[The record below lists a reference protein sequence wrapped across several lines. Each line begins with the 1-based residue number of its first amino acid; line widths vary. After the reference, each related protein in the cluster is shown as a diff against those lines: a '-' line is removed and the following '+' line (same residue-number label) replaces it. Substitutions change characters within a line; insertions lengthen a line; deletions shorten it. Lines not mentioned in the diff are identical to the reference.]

1 MRVGVN
7 TRFLL
12 ADRLEGIGVY
22 TKEIVL
28 RLVRNNPDVEFVFFF
43 DRPYDKQ
50 FVFGENVTPVVVSPP
65 ARHPFLWKLWFDGS
79 LPFFLKKYEVDV
91 FFSPDSYVSLGTDIP
106 QLVTIHDLA
115 FEHFPEGIGWLKR
128 KYYQYYMPRF
138 ANKASHIFAVSEY
151 TKSDLCQSYGVD
163 KTKVSVSYNGA
174 DVDKFK
180 PVGDVITSEL
190 KNKYSSGCDYFLYVG
205 AQHPRKNI
213 VNLLLAFQE
222 FKRKSSC
229 LTKLILVGREA
240 WGNQEMELVY
250 ESHEFRDD
258 IIFTGR
264 VSDKELVGLYSAAV
278 ALTYIPFFEGFG
290 IPIIEAHASGT
301 CVITSNVSSMPEV
314 LGDGGLAVD
323 PNNVQQ
329 IADAM
334 ISLNSDV
341 PLRKSYEVAGFINV
355 KRFSWDTSAELIMAQ
370 LRKYMR

>member
-91 FFSPDSYVSLGTDIP
+91 FFSPDSYVSLGTDVP

-180 PVGDVITSEL
+180 PVVDVITSEL
-190 KNKYSSGCDYFLYVG
+190 KNKYTSGCDYFLYVG

-240 WGNQEMELVY
+240 WGNQEMEWVY
-250 ESHEFRDD
+250 ESHEFRED

-264 VSDKELVGLYSAAV
+264 VSDKELVGLYSGAI

-314 LGDGGLAVD
+314 LGDGGLVVD

-329 IADAM
+329 IADVM
-334 ISLNSDV
+334 MSIHSDV
-341 PLRKSYEVAGFINV
+341 PLRKSYEVAGFKNV
-355 KRFSWDTSAELIMAQ
+355 KRFSWDISAELIMTQ

>member
-264 VSDKELVGLYSAAV
+264 VSDKELVGLYSGAV

-314 LGDGGLAVD
+314 LGDGGLVVD

-329 IADAM
+329 IADVM
-334 ISLNSDV
+334 MSLHSDV
-341 PLRKSYEVAGFINV
+341 PLRKSYEVAGFKNV

>member
-240 WGNQEMELVY
+240 WGNQEMEWVY
-250 ESHEFRDD
+250 ESHEFRED

-264 VSDKELVGLYSAAV
+264 VSDKELVGLYSGAI

-314 LGDGGLAVD
+314 LGDGGLVVD

-329 IADAM
+329 IADVM
-334 ISLNSDV
+334 MSLHSDV
-341 PLRKSYEVAGFINV
+341 PLRKSYEVAGFKNV
-355 KRFSWDTSAELIMAQ
+355 KRFSWDISAELIMTQ

>member
-91 FFSPDSYVSLGTDIP
+91 FFSPDSYVSLGTDVP

-240 WGNQEMELVY
+240 WGNQEMEWVY
-250 ESHEFRDD
+250 ESHEFRED

-264 VSDKELVGLYSAAV
+264 VSDKELVGLYSGAI

-314 LGDGGLAVD
+314 LGDGGLVVD

-329 IADAM
+329 IADVM
-334 ISLNSDV
+334 MSIHSDV
-341 PLRKSYEVAGFINV
+341 PLRKSYEVAGFKNV
-355 KRFSWDTSAELIMAQ
+355 KRFSWDISAELIMTQ